1 MAATLAP
8 TRTGFSPSIPQTFEE
23 LGISQSLVL
32 DLVLRR
38 LLLEGFSN
46 LQSLSDTL
54 KLSVPILNIV
64 FNHMR
69 QQQLVEVKGMIG
81 NDYHFTLSQA
91 GKMLAARTVSDH
103 PVCRRRAGL
112 LEGLPQ
118 RHQSAVRAGPDRPQ
132 NRCASAFS
140 DLVVSDEL
148 LDQLGPALISQ
159 NSIFVY
165 GPTGNGKTSLAERM
179 LRVYQD
185 AILLPY
191 AVEVDGQIISLYDPV
206 VHQKLDMDDPD
217 MDPRWVLCRRPCIVV
232 GGELI
237 PSMLELRLDEAS
249 GIYAAP
255 LQMKANNGIFIIDDF
270 GRQLMSP
277 RDLLNRWI
285 VPLDRRVD
293 YLMLR
298 YGVKFQIPFELMVV
312 FSTNL
317 DPSDLADEA
326 FLRRI
331 HNKIFVDAVDDK
343 VVRPDLPSRGGELQH
358 SVRARQRRIPAQAVP
373 ARRPHRAARLLSGR
387 YLQHFDVD
395 RQVRRPSAVH
405 EQVGAGA
412 RDGAVFRQRVTHPP
426 ASGDNEIVAAC
437 GFFSFPHTNL
447 AISRSGW
454 RRLRRGWRRVVTRS
468 HARICAWNRST
479 ADAVRE
485 ADLVAFY
492 LPMHTATRL
501 AAKVIEKVRG
511 LNPKAHFVVTGS
523 MRR

>member
-1 MAATLAP
+1 MAAILAP
-8 TRTGFSPSIPQTFEE
+8 ASTSFSPSIPQTFED

-32 DLVLRR
+32 DLVVRR

-46 LQSLSDTL
+46 LQSLSNTL
-54 KLSVPILNIV
+54 KLSVPVLNIV

-69 QQQLVEVKGMIG
+69 SLQLVEVKGMLG
-81 NDYHFTLSQA
+81 NDYNFTLSQA
-91 GKMLAARTVSDH
+91 GKLLASERFQISQYAGAAPVSLKDYH
-103 PVCRRRAGL
+103 SATKA
-112 LEGLPQ
+112 
-118 RHQSAVRAGPDRPQ
+118 QSAQVRIDRKIL
-132 NRCASAFS
+132 RSAFS
-140 DLVVSDEL
+140 DLVVNDAL

-185 AILLPY
+185 AVLMPY
-191 AVEVDGQIISLYDPV
+191 AVEVDNQVISLYDPV
-206 VHQKLDMDDPD
+206 VHQKLDLDDPD
-217 MDPRWVLCRRPCIVV
+217 VDPRWVLCRRPCIVV

-237 PSMLELRLDEAS
+237 PSMLELRLDESS

-317 DPSDLADEA
+317 EPSDLADEA

-343 VVRPDLPSRGGELQH
+343 S
-358 SVRARQRRIPAQAVP
+358 
-373 ARRPHRAARLLSGR
+373 
-387 YLQHFDVD
+387 FD
-395 RQVRRPSAVH
+395 QIFH
-405 EQVGAGA
+405 
-412 RDGAVFRQRVTHPP
+412 
-426 ASGDNEIVAAC
+426 
-437 GFFSFPHTNL
+437 
-447 AISRSGW
+447 
-454 RRLRRGWRRVVTRS
+454 RVVGSFNIPCEPDSAEYLRKLCLREGRTELR
-468 HARICAWNRST
+468 ACYPADICNILTSIGKYEGRPPFMSKSELERAT
-479 ADAVRE
+479 A
-485 ADLVAFY
+485 LYF
-492 LPMHTATRL
+492 
-501 AAKVIEKVRG
+501 AKG
-511 LNPKAHFVVTGS
+511 
-523 MRR
+523 

>member
-1 MAATLAP
+1 M
-8 TRTGFSPSIPQTFEE
+8 
-23 LGISQSLVL
+23 

-46 LQSLSDTL
+46 LQALSDKL
-54 KLSVPILNIV
+54 KLSVPILNII
-64 FNHMR
+64 FNQMR

-81 NDYHFTLSQA
+81 NDYHFTLSQSGKLLASERFQITQYA
-91 GKMLAARTVSDH
+91 GSAPVSLRDYHSATKLQAA
-103 PVCRRRAGL
+103 
-112 LEGLPQ
+112 Q
-118 RHQSAVRAGPDRPQ
+118 VRIDRKIL
-132 NRCASAFS
+132 RSAFS
-140 DLVVSDEL
+140 DLVIQDHL

-159 NSIFVY
+159 SSVFVY
-165 GPTGNGKTSLAERM
+165 GPTGNGKTSIAERM

-185 AILLPY
+185 AVLLPH
-191 AVEVDGQIISLYDPV
+191 AVEVDSQIISLYDPV
-206 VHQKLDMDDPD
+206 VHQKLDVEDPD
-217 MDPRWVLCRRPCIVV
+217 LDPRWILCRRPCIVV

-317 DPSDLADEA
+317 EPSDLADEA

-343 VVRPDLPSRGGELQH
+343 AFDQIFHRVVSSFNIPCEPDSSEYLRKLCLREGRTEL
-358 SVRARQRRIPAQAVP
+358 RACYPADMCNIILSIGKYEGRAP
-373 ARRPHRAARLLSGR
+373 YMSKSELDRAAAL
-387 YLQHFDVD
+387 YF
-395 RQVRRPSAVH
+395 
-405 EQVGAGA
+405 
-412 RDGAVFRQRVTHPP
+412 
-426 ASGDNEIVAAC
+426 
-437 GFFSFPHTNL
+437 
-447 AISRSGW
+447 
-454 RRLRRGWRRVVTRS
+454 
-468 HARICAWNRST
+468 
-479 ADAVRE
+479 
-485 ADLVAFY
+485 
-492 LPMHTATRL
+492 
-501 AAKVIEKVRG
+501 AKG
-511 LNPKAHFVVTGS
+511 
-523 MRR
+523 

>member
-8 TRTGFSPSIPQTFEE
+8 ANTAFSPTVPQTFEE

-32 DLVLRR
+32 DLVVRR

-46 LQSLSDTL
+46 LQSLSNTL
-54 KLSVPILNIV
+54 KLSVPILNVV
-64 FNHMR
+64 FTHMR
-69 QQQLVEVKGMIG
+69 QLQLVEVKGMLG
-81 NDYHFTLSQA
+81 NDYNFTLSQA
-91 GKMLAARTVSDH
+91 GKQLAGERFQISQYAGATPVSLKDYH
-103 PVCRRRAGL
+103 
-112 LEGLPQ
+112 
-118 RHQSAVRAGPDRPQ
+118 SATKAQAAQVRIDRKIL
-132 NRCASAFS
+132 RSAFS
-140 DLVVSDEL
+140 DLVVTDQL

-185 AILLPY
+185 AVLMPY
-191 AVEVDGQIISLYDPV
+191 AVEVDNQVISLYDPV
-206 VHQKLDMDDPD
+206 VHQKLDIDDPD
-217 MDPRWVLCRRPCIVV
+217 VDPRWVRCRRPCIVV

-237 PSMLELRLDEAS
+237 PSMLELRLDESS

-317 DPSDLADEA
+317 EPSDLADEA

-343 VVRPDLPSRGGELQH
+343 
-358 SVRARQRRIPAQAVP
+358 A
-373 ARRPHRAARLLSGR
+373 
-387 YLQHFDVD
+387 FD
-395 RQVRRPSAVH
+395 QIFH
-405 EQVGAGA
+405 
-412 RDGAVFRQRVTHPP
+412 
-426 ASGDNEIVAAC
+426 
-437 GFFSFPHTNL
+437 
-447 AISRSGW
+447 
-454 RRLRRGWRRVVTRS
+454 RVVTSFSIPCEPDSSEYLRKLCLREGRTELR
-468 HARICAWNRST
+468 ACYPADICNILTSIGKYEGRPPFMSKSELERAT
-479 ADAVRE
+479 A
-485 ADLVAFY
+485 LYF
-492 LPMHTATRL
+492 
-501 AAKVIEKVRG
+501 AKG
-511 LNPKAHFVVTGS
+511 
-523 MRR
+523 

>member
-8 TRTGFSPSIPQTFEE
+8 ANTAFSPSVPQTFEE

-32 DLVLRR
+32 DLVVRR
-38 LLLEGFSN
+38 LMLEGFSN
-46 LQSLSDTL
+46 LGSLSNTL
-54 KLSVPILNIV
+54 KIAIPVLNTV

-69 QQQLVEVKGMIG
+69 QLQLVEVKGMIG
-81 NDYHFTLSQA
+81 NDYNFTLSQA
-91 GKMLAARTVSDH
+91 GKQLASERFQISQYAGAAPVSLKDYH
-103 PVCRRRAGL
+103 NATKA
-112 LEGLPQ
+112 Q
-118 RHQSAVRAGPDRPQ
+118 AAQVRIDRKIL
-132 NRCASAFS
+132 RSAFS
-140 DLVVSDEL
+140 DLVVTDQL

-185 AILLPY
+185 AVLMPY
-191 AVEVDGQIISLYDPV
+191 AVEVDNQVISLYDPV
-206 VHQKLDMDDPD
+206 VHQKLDLDDPD
-217 MDPRWVLCRRPCIVV
+217 VDPRWVRCRRPCIVV

-237 PSMLELRLDEAS
+237 PSMLELRLDESS

-312 FSTNL
+312 FATNL
-317 DPSDLADEA
+317 EPSDLADEA

-343 VVRPDLPSRGGELQH
+343 
-358 SVRARQRRIPAQAVP
+358 A
-373 ARRPHRAARLLSGR
+373 
-387 YLQHFDVD
+387 FD
-395 RQVRRPSAVH
+395 QIFH
-405 EQVGAGA
+405 
-412 RDGAVFRQRVTHPP
+412 
-426 ASGDNEIVAAC
+426 
-437 GFFSFPHTNL
+437 
-447 AISRSGW
+447 
-454 RRLRRGWRRVVTRS
+454 RVVTSFAIPCEPDSSEYLRKLCLREGRTELR
-468 HARICAWNRST
+468 ACYPADICNILTSIGKYEGRPPFMSKSELERAT
-479 ADAVRE
+479 A
-485 ADLVAFY
+485 LYF
-492 LPMHTATRL
+492 
-501 AAKVIEKVRG
+501 AKG
-511 LNPKAHFVVTGS
+511 
-523 MRR
+523 

>member
-8 TRTGFSPSIPQTFEE
+8 TRSGFSPSVPQNFEE
-23 LGISQSLVL
+23 LGISQSLVM

-46 LQSLSDTL
+46 LQVLSEKL
-54 KLSVPILNIV
+54 KLSVPILNVI
-64 FNHMR
+64 FNQMR

-81 NDYHFTLSQA
+81 NDYHFTLSQSGKLLASERFQITQYA
-91 GKMLAARTVSDH
+91 GAAPVSLRDYH
-103 PVCRRRAGL
+103 
-112 LEGLPQ
+112 
-118 RHQSAVRAGPDRPQ
+118 SATKLQAAQVRIDRKIL
-132 NRCASAFS
+132 RSAFS
-140 DLVVSDEL
+140 DLVIQDHL

-159 NSIFVY
+159 SSVFVY
-165 GPTGNGKTSLAERM
+165 GPTGNGKTSIAERM

-185 AILLPY
+185 AVLLPH
-191 AVEVDGQIISLYDPV
+191 AVEVDSQIISLYDPV
-206 VHQKLDMDDPD
+206 VHQKLDVEDPD
-217 MDPRWVLCRRPCIVV
+217 LDPRWILCRRPCIVV

-317 DPSDLADEA
+317 EPSDLADEA

-343 VVRPDLPSRGGELQH
+343 AFDQIFHRVVSSFNIPCEPDSSEYLRKLCLREGRTEL
-358 SVRARQRRIPAQAVP
+358 RACYPADMCNIILSIGKYEGRAP
-373 ARRPHRAARLLSGR
+373 YMSKSELDRAAAL
-387 YLQHFDVD
+387 YF
-395 RQVRRPSAVH
+395 
-405 EQVGAGA
+405 
-412 RDGAVFRQRVTHPP
+412 
-426 ASGDNEIVAAC
+426 
-437 GFFSFPHTNL
+437 
-447 AISRSGW
+447 
-454 RRLRRGWRRVVTRS
+454 
-468 HARICAWNRST
+468 
-479 ADAVRE
+479 
-485 ADLVAFY
+485 
-492 LPMHTATRL
+492 
-501 AAKVIEKVRG
+501 AK
-511 LNPKAHFVVTGS
+511 S
-523 MRR
+523 